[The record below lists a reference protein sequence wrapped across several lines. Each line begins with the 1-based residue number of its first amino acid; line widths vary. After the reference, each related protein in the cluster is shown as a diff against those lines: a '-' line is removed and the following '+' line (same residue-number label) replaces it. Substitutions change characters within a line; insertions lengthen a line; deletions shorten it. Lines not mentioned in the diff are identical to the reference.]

1 VYRGDMMD
9 KNKENSSNKKIA
21 TIDSWKT
28 FDMPED
34 KVILHINKK
43 YSKEEYNKIKQGF
56 IPEVMEEKWFIYFKE
71 QKLYIHRSWTGYCIY
86 QINFSKEDE
95 NIIITRGYLNGK
107 IAEQR
112 DRKNLKDE
120 ANTVLFLID
129 MLLLDKDD
137 FQTDWGKLFV

>member
-1 VYRGDMMD
+1 MD

-34 KVILHINKK
+34 KVILPINQK

-95 NIIITRGYLNGK
+95 NIIITKGYLNGK

-112 DRKNLKDE
+112 DRKNWKDE

-137 FQTDWGKLFV
+137 FQSDWGKLFV

>member
-1 VYRGDMMD
+1 MMD

-21 TIDSWKT
+21 TKDSWKT

-34 KVILHINKK
+34 KVILSINQK

-95 NIIITRGYLNGK
+95 NIIITKGYLNGK

-137 FQTDWGKLFV
+137 FQSDWGKLFV